1 MRTFSFPVFRVS
13 TILRF
18 LQMQFLSVISNHVSV
33 ISLQKCHS
41 LSFGFLLE
49 LGYRLREFSLKV
61 DHLFLSTKVDTAE
74 GEDDLLGGFAIGALG
89 V

>member
-1 MRTFSFPVFRVS
+1 MR
-13 TILRF
+13 RF
-18 LQMQFLSVISNHVSV
+18 LQMRVLSVISNRLCDFSTKVSF
-33 ISLQKCHS
+33 HS